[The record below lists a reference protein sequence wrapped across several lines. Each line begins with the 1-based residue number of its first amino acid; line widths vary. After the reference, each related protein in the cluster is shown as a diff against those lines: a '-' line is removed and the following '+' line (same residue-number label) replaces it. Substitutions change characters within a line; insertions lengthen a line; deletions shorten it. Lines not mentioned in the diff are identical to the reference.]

1 MKKIFATIVAAV
13 SLLTAS
19 CSKDDPL
26 TGGNDAGIYRIT
38 IEVSGTDAKGFAH
51 IINLD
56 KVNIK
61 NEGTGVS
68 SSSVDDEFPTS
79 ATYITEGKV
88 KDISAQGIVHSNS
101 EKATVRMKIT
111 KDGKTVFEES
121 KSIDPENG
129 TGKVGELRYTTIAQ

>member
-13 SLLTAS
+13 SLLAAS

-61 NEGTGVS
+61 NEGTGVEGVS
-68 SSSVDDEFPTS
+68 KYIPSFFYDNTPTFPS
-79 ATYITEGKV
+79 RGVVIT
-88 KDISAQGIVHSNS
+88 
-101 EKATVRMKIT
+101 
-111 KDGKTVFEES
+111 
-121 KSIDPENG
+121 
-129 TGKVGELRYTTIAQ
+129 